1 MIDLT
6 SENIR
11 KTAKATG
18 FIKDN
23 LEKVMRLID
32 ILETIF
38 LTKWK
43 DKFVLK
49 GGTAINMF
57 YMGMP
62 RLSVDIDLDYIGKSK
77 EEMLADKEAIA
88 TYLKNSLYQKYYSFS
103 NASKSYYGLDSY
115 VLQYL
120 NNAGNKDVI
129 KIEINYLDRTHIFP
143 VNQKNVNVLGYKG
156 TTKISILNKYE
167 LYGSKLAAL
176 IDRSKPRDVYDVY
189 QMIKSHLLENTE
201 ILKKCLIFYNCIG
214 GDANIIDFNIDKFDA
229 MSKRDFDR
237 MLKPMLSK
245 DEKFDYKKTIGE
257 IQQFLK
263 KLLCFTDDERLFV
276 EEFKNKKYKPEKLFD
291 DQNVI
296 SRLCWHPMA
305 IWRCDS
311 K

>member
-1 MIDLT
+1 ML
-6 SENIR
+6 
-11 KTAKATG
+11 
-18 FIKDN
+18 
-23 LEKVMRLID
+23 
-32 ILETIF
+32 
-38 LTKWK
+38 
-43 DKFVLK
+43 
-49 GGTAINMF
+49 
-57 YMGMP
+57 
-62 RLSVDIDLDYIGKSK
+62 VDK
-77 EEMLADKEAIA
+77 EEIA

-156 TTKISILNKYE
+156 TTKISILNEYE

-176 IDRSKPRDVYDVY
+176 IDRSKPRDIYDVY

>member
-1 MIDLT
+1 
-6 SENIR
+6 
-11 KTAKATG
+11 
-18 FIKDN
+18 
-23 LEKVMRLID
+23 MRLID

-77 EEMLADKEAIA
+77 EEMLVDKEAIA
-88 TYLKNSLYQKYYSFS
+88 TYLKNSFYQKYYSFS

-156 TTKISILNKYE
+156 TTKISILNEYE